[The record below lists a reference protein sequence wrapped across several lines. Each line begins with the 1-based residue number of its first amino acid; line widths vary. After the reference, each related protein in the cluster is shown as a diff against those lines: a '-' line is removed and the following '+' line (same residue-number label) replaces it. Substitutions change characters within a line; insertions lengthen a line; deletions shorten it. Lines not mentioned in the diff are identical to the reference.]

1 MPNSTVFHYM
11 RDQKIRRIRVKNS
24 TAFMMCKGSSEW
36 ELLALE
42 NNPIYGF
49 LLLTDLVFAQMGHE
63 DFLIYYEDIPGCSF
77 PLKAMICIYSMDL
90 GPALAPL
97 RVANYKTEEDMVEDI
112 AMISRA
118 VARKASICGL
128 GFGGAEIIID
138 YDRPR
143 DVYSNHPSVFPL
155 VEHVGRIVEEFQ
167 GQLIVG
173 PDLHSSMKTMHIIQ
187 RSTSHVICNVNED
200 SFVPVESGNEE
211 SGSPNGSGDPTE
223 FTAFGVY
230 HSLKAAAGF
239 LEGSESLARKKILII
254 GLGNVGLAL
263 IDHLIKEGADL
274 YGADVNEASCR
285 VMEEVYGMQII
296 ARNWQECRKAHQF
309 SCFALMPCAGS
320 GLISDKR
327 INDFQARIIC
337 GAANHQVNQDRD
349 AVVLHQRDVL
359 YLPDFV
365 VNCGGMINALQE
377 VCIHENGN
385 QTYRQNYDEKAVRSR
400 ILEIKTLLGDILE
413 QSSREGICP
422 HEVAVARADKPMRE
436 QRRFRLVSTLA
447 S

>member
-1 MPNSTVFHYM
+1 MFKSSVFHYM
-11 RDQKIRRIRVKNS
+11 RDHKIRRIRLKNS
-24 TAFMMCKGSSEW
+24 TAFMMRKDDSKW
-36 ELLALE
+36 ELLTLE
-42 NNPIYGF
+42 KNPIYGF
-49 LLLTDLVFAQMGHE
+49 LLLTDLVLAQMGHE

-97 RVANYKTEEDMVEDI
+97 RVASYETEEDMVEDI

-128 GFGGAEIIID
+128 GFGGAEIIVD
-138 YDRPR
+138 YEKPR
-143 DVYSNHPSVFPL
+143 DVYSNHPSVFPM

-167 GQLIVG
+167 GQLIIG

-187 RSTSHVICNVNED
+187 RSTSHVICNVDEAA
-200 SFVPVESGNEE
+200 FVPVESGNEE
-211 SGSPNGSGDPTE
+211 SGSPYGSGDPTE

-230 HSLKAAAGF
+230 HSLKVATQF
-239 LEGSESLARKKILII
+239 LEGSESLAGKKILII

-263 IDHLIKEGADL
+263 TDHLIKEGADL

-296 ARNWQECRKAHQF
+296 ARNWKECRNVHSF
-309 SCFALMPCAGS
+309 SCFAIMPCAGS

-327 INDFQARIIC
+327 LNDFQARVIC

-349 AVVLHQRDVL
+349 AVVLHNRNIL
-359 YLPDFV
+359 YLPDFM

-377 VCIHENGN
+377 VSIGRDGS
-385 QTYRQNYDEKAVRSR
+385 QVYRQSYEEGAVRSK
-400 ILEIKTLLGDILE
+400 ILEVKGLLSDILD
-413 QSSREGICP
+413 QSKCEGICP
-422 HEVAVARADKPMRE
+422 HEVAVTRADHPIQE
-436 QRRFRLVSTLA
+436 QRRFRLVSL
-447 S
+447 